1 MQVPLQLIVRLK
13 SHFISLECGVDV
25 ILGINGYV
33 WVQSR
38 SLQAATSA
46 DDMMTDE
53 SPQAGASTAS
63 IYSSKNDHID
73 LDTRQAIDRV
83 TACINVLASQSIVVS
98 DTNISAA
105 YDVSLSLRAKE
116 GGEVSIPSLMEP
128 RYADQ
133 IRSILLSNNY

>member
-1 MQVPLQLIVRLK
+1 M
-13 SHFISLECGVDV
+13 DV

-53 SPQAGASTAS
+53 SPQACASSAS

-83 TACINVLASQSIVVS
+83 AACINVLASQSIVVS

-116 GGEVSIPSLMEP
+116 GGEVPIQSLMEP
-128 RYADQ
+128 CYADQ
-133 IRSILLSNNY
+133 IRSTLLSNDY